1 MNRQLF
7 VLISGFLHVMGV
19 NTPKM
24 AFFAQLARFLQMCH
38 ERQSLYMN
46 FEKICMSKTD
56 SIIDLIEVG
65 IKAEGLRQKA
75 IANNVANLETPG
87 YRRIDVKF
95 EELLAKSLDSSEP
108 IDFSEVEPEVY
119 QPKKTRIKPNG
130 NDVSLESEVGAMIKN
145 SLRHKTFIRLLSKRY
160 KQIEMA
166 INVK

>member
-1 MNRQLF
+1 
-7 VLISGFLHVMGV
+7 
-19 NTPKM
+19 
-24 AFFAQLARFLQMCH
+24 
-38 ERQSLYMN
+38 
-46 FEKICMSKTD
+46 MSKTD

-95 EELLAKSLDSSEP
+95 EEVLAKSLDSSARV
-108 IDFSEVEPEVY
+108 DLDEVEPEVY
-119 QPKKTRIKPNG
+119 QPNATPIRPNG

-160 KQIEMA
+160 KQMEMA
-166 INVK
+166 INVGR